1 MNKTAVVILNWNG
14 KHFLQQ
20 FLPALVEHTSLPGV
34 ALVVADN
41 GSTDCSQAFLQQ
53 AYPQIR
59 QIVFDKNYGFTGGY
73 NRALSQVD
81 ADYYV
86 LLNSDVEVTAN
97 WLQPLKA
104 ALDNH
109 PEVAVCMPKIRSFDR
124 RTAFE
129 YAGAAGGFI
138 DRYGFPFCRGRILS
152 CIEEDN
158 GQYDTPRR
166 IFWASGACMMIRAAV
181 FHRLGGFDDD
191 FFAHMEEIDLCWRVQ
206 QLGYSVMCLPQ
217 AVVYHV
223 GGGTLP
229 NETPFKLYLN
239 YRNNLYM
246 LYKNLP
252 DRKRFLLAVRLV
264 LDGLSAGVY
273 CLRGKFAS
281 FAAVWKAHIHFWQRR
296 KNLRTK
302 RLPQRNHPVAHIYPS
317 SVVLGFYLSKKKRT
331 FGELEFGLRQ
341 FKDLKI

>member
-20 FLPALVEHTSLPGV
+20 FLPALTEHTSLPGV

-41 GSTDCSQAFLQQ
+41 GSTDGSQAFLQQ

-73 NRALSQVD
+73 NRALPQVD

-97 WLQPLKA
+97 WLQPLQA
-104 ALDNH
+104 ALDNFS
-109 PEVAVCMPKIRSFDR
+109 EVAVCMPKIRSFDR
-124 RTAFE
+124 RTSFE

-138 DRYGFPFCRGRILS
+138 DKYGFPFCRGRILS

-158 GQYDTPRR
+158 GQYDMPRR

-206 QLGYSVMCLPQ
+206 QLGYSVICLPQ

-252 DRKRFLLAVRLV
+252 DRKRFTLLAARLV

-273 CLRGKFAS
+273 CLRGRFTS
-281 FAAVWKAHIHFWQRR
+281 FAAVWKAHIHFWKRR
-296 KNLRTK
+296 KNLRAK
-302 RLPQRNHPVAHIYPS
+302 RLPQRNRPVAGVYPA
-317 SVVLGFYLSKKKRT
+317 SVVLGFYLSKKKRR
-331 FGELEFGLRQ
+331 FGELTMNSEQ
-341 FKDLKI
+341 

>member
-14 KHFLQQ
+14 RHFLQQ
-20 FLPALVEHTSLPGV
+20 FLPALVKHTSLPGV
-34 ALVVADN
+34 ALAVADN
-41 GSTDCSQAFLQQ
+41 GSTDGSQAFLQQ

-73 NRALSQVD
+73 NRALQQIA
-81 ADYYV
+81 ADYCV

-97 WLQPLKA
+97 WLQPLETM
-104 ALDNH
+104 LDSH
-109 PEVAVCMPKIRSFDR
+109 PEVAVCMPKIRSFHR
-124 RTAFE
+124 RTSFE

-152 CIEEDN
+152 HIEEDG
-158 GQYDTPRR
+158 GQYDAPCR
-166 IFWASGACMMIRAAV
+166 IFWASGACMMIRTEV
-181 FHRLGGFDDD
+181 FHRLGGFDED
-191 FFAHMEEIDLCWRVQ
+191 FFAHMEEIDLCWRIQ

-252 DRKRFLLAVRLV
+252 DRKRCALLAVRFA

-273 CLRGKFAS
+273 CLQGKFAS
-281 FAAVWKAHIHFWQRR
+281 FAAVWKAYIHFWKRR
-296 KNLRTK
+296 KTLRAK
-302 RLPQRNHPVAHIYPS
+302 RLPQHNRPVQGIYPA
-317 SVVLGFYLSKKKRT
+317 SVALSFYLPKKKRT
-331 FGELEFGLRQ
+331 FGELRSKPF
-341 FKDLKI
+341 